1 MRAWTTHNSN
11 NENMKVKDL
20 IQQLQKL
27 DQERDIYMLGCD
39 NAAEPAFVKLCVDTA
54 TQHNLNEYDIFDV
67 GIKEGD
73 YYISEDY

>member
-1 MRAWTTHNSN
+1 
-11 NENMKVKDL
+11 MKVKDL

-39 NAAEPAFVKLCVDTA
+39 NAAEPVFVKLHVDTA
-54 TQHNLNEYDIFDV
+54 THYDLSEYDRFDV
-67 GIKEGD
+67 GIKDGD